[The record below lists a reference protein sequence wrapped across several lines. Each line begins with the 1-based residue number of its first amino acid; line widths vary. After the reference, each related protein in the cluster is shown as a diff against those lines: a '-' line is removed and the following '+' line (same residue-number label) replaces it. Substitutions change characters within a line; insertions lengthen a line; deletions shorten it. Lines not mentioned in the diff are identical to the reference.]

1 MPHDSSNQHARM
13 FPVYIKN
20 VDDLEVCL
28 NRWEIN
34 CTMEDLDR
42 KYWAT
47 KHLEYFYRVNY

>member
-13 FPVYIKN
+13 FPVYKKN
-20 VDDLEVCL
+20 VDGLEVCL
-28 NRWEIN
+28 NRWELN